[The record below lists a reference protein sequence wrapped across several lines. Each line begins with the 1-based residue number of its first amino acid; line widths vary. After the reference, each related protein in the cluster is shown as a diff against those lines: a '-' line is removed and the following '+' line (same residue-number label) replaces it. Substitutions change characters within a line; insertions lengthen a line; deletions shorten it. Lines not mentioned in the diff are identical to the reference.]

1 MFAFCR
7 DLSLRCEISS
17 GLGAGV
23 RLEGFESRCVRG
35 LQGYLCVSMQG
46 RFLFFFLSGKKRNGI
61 HFGACSCFSPVGF
74 GVSSFDIDVPRNI
87 AAAVAS

>member
-1 MFAFCR
+1 MFAFSR
-7 DLSLRCEISS
+7 DLSSRSEITCVWKLVFDWKASR
-17 GLGAGV
+17 ADAFGV
-23 RLEGFESRCVRG
+23 SRAT
-35 LQGYLCVSMQG
+35 YVSMQG
-46 RFLFFFLSGKKRNGI
+46 QSFFFLHGKIRNGI